1 MSQPISWY
9 TSRTSAALPTPCFP
23 STAIVRTLWVAV
35 TSSLLRARSRSLLA
49 CRRAARRLVLHLR
62 LFFLA
67 NIYFFKYFFVHKLM
81 SSNFYPRSRLSFWSR
96 EEGSALPPRVGSPVL
111 HARDESGVYSRAP
124 LLPPAFRDG
133 AAAVCLPLPLVR
145 TAWLVGLAEVAP
157 SPPSSALLVD
167 QITRAAP
174 H

>member
-23 STAIVRTLWVAV
+23 STAIVRTLWVAM

-49 CRRAARRLVLHLR
+49 CRRAARRLVLPLR

-67 NIYFFKYFFVHKLM
+67 NTFFLFIIFVQKLL
-81 SSNFYPRSRLSFWSR
+81 SSNFCPRSRLSFGSR
-96 EEGSALPPRVGSPVL
+96 EEGLALPPRVGSPIL
-111 HARDESGVYSRAP
+111 HARAESGAYSRAP
-124 LLPPAFRDG
+124 LLLPAFRDG

-145 TAWLVGLAEVAP
+145 TV
-157 SPPSSALLVD
+157 
-167 QITRAAP
+167 
-174 H
+174 